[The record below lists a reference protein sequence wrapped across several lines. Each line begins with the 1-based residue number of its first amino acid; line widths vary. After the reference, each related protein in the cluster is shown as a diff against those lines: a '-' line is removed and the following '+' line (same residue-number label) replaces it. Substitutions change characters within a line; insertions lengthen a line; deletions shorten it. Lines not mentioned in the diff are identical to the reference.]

1 MATAIKFYFDEI
13 FNLVCHAALLSRLVF
28 FTDKVIDP
36 CPFNTARFHLRDFDC
51 GCIVCRK
58 RFY

>member
-1 MATAIKFYFDEI
+1 MVVAIKFYSHEV
-13 FNLVCHAALLSRLVF
+13 FNLVCHAALFSGLDF
-28 FTDKVIDP
+28 FTDQAIDI
-36 CPFNTARFHLRDFDC
+36 CPFNSPSFNLWYFDC